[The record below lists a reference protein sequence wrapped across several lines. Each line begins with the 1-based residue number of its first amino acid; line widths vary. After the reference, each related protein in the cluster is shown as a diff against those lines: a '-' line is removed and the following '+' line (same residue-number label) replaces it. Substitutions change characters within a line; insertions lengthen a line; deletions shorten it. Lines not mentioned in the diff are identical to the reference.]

1 MDCYRILA
9 NGLKIQWQNNTA
21 SGWDRTIN
29 LTSLGLLSFTSAT
42 SYVVT
47 MTFDWGTG
55 GQNGYDKSTRVY
67 GKTASSFKTWVD
79 GAGKVSWIAIG
90 Y

>member
-9 NGLKIQWQNNTA
+9 NGLKIQWDRNTA
-21 SGWDRTIN
+21 SGWDRTVSL
-29 LTSLGLLSFTSAT
+29 LTNFTSGE

-47 MTFDWGTG
+47 MTVDWATG
-55 GQNGYDKSTRVY
+55 GQGGYDKCTRVY

-79 GAGKVSWIAIG
+79 GGGKVGWIAIG